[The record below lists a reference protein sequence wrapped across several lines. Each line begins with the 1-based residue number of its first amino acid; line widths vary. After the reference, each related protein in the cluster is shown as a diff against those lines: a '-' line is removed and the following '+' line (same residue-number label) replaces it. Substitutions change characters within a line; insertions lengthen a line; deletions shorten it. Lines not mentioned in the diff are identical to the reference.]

1 MYIHMSMNVCLAM
14 FVYMKKIQYAF
25 ELRIENSFYH
35 KAVAHSCAHLSSE
48 KKSKFAGV
56 LPLDTDLC

>member
-1 MYIHMSMNVCLAM
+1 MCLVM

-35 KAVAHSCAHLSSE
+35 KAVAHRCVHLSSE

>member
-1 MYIHMSMNVCLAM
+1 MCLVM

-35 KAVAHSCAHLSSE
+35 KAVAHRCAHLSSE